1 MKTGTFART
10 WFWPPVLLLVLV
22 MTLGAGAVA
31 LELPAGGANP
41 LSEPAPAADDA
52 GGDPP
57 EVQERIIEGE
67 CELVD
72 AHGAPLYD
80 SQFEQRTGSSPCDQH

>member
-1 MKTGTFART
+1 MESGTFART
-10 WFWPPVLLLVLV
+10 RLWAPALLLLI

-31 LELPAGGANP
+31 LDAPAGAANP
-41 LSEPAPAADDA
+41 LSEPAPAFDDS

-72 AHGAPLYD
+72 ARGVPLYD